1 MAKNIIVIG
10 AQWGDEGKGKIVDL
24 LTSHSSAVIRFQ
36 GGHNAG
42 HTLYDAE
49 GKKIVLRLVPSGIM
63 RENVLCILGNGVVFS
78 PQAFFDEM
86 TDLEQKGI
94 PVLERLKISSSC
106 SLLLPY
112 HVALDNARESGPDA
126 IGTTRRG
133 IGPAYED
140 KVARRGLRVVDLLY
154 PKQLSEKLFQLADYH
169 NFILTQYYKQPPIA
183 AEQVLEDLLILAPKI
198 APMITDIR
206 PILYD
211 LHNRGENIIFEGA
224 QGALLD
230 IDLGTYPFVT
240 SSNTTAGAAAT
251 GTGFGPCYFDEI
263 LGVAKAYV
271 TRVGSGPFPTELTD
285 DIGEHI
291 AQRGHEF
298 GSVTG
303 RPRRCGWFDAALMR
317 QVVMAN
323 SFTGMVLTKLDILDE
338 IEKIK
343 ICTAY
348 SYRGNL
354 LNISPADPHILAEC
368 EPVYE
373 ELPGWR
379 SSTYGVTE
387 FDQLPTAAQAYVA
400 RLEELINVPV
410 KLLSTGPK
418 RDQIITRH
426 RIFNF
431 R

>member
-1 MAKNIIVIG
+1 MGKKIIVMG

-24 LTSHSSAVIRFQ
+24 LTRHSAAVIRFQ

-63 RENVLCILGNGVVFS
+63 RDNVLCILGNGVVFS
-78 PQAFFDEM
+78 PQAFVEEM

-94 PVLERLKISSSC
+94 PVLDRLKISSSC

-112 HVALDNARESGPDA
+112 HVALDQARESGTAA

-140 KVARRGLRVVDLLY
+140 KVARRGLRVIDLLY
-154 PKQLSEKLFQLADYH
+154 PEQLAEKLSHLAQYH
-169 NFILTQYYKQPPIA
+169 NFILTNYYGQTAIA
-183 AEQVLEDLLILAPKI
+183 AERVLEDLLHLAPKI
-198 APMITDIR
+198 LPMITDIR
-206 PILYD
+206 PLLYD
-211 LHNRGENIIFEGA
+211 LHHRGENIIFEGA

-251 GTGFGPCYFDEI
+251 GTGFGPCYFDEV

-271 TRVGSGPFPTELTD
+271 TRVGAGPFPTELTEA
-285 DIGEHI
+285 IGEHI

-303 RPRRCGWFDAALMR
+303 RRRRCGWFDAALMR

-338 IEKIK
+338 IETIK
-343 ICTAY
+343 VCTAY
-348 SYRGNL
+348 RYRGNL
-354 LNISPADPHILAEC
+354 LNLAPADPHVLSKC

-373 ELPGWR
+373 ELPGWL
-379 SSTYGVTE
+379 SPTYGVTE
-387 FDQLPTAAQAYVA
+387 FNQLPSAAKDYIT
-400 RLEELINVPV
+400 RLEKLMEVPV

-418 RDQIITRH
+418 RDQIITRQP
-426 RIFNF
+426 II
-431 R
+431 

>member
-1 MAKNIIVIG
+1 MAKNIIIIG

-78 PQAFFDEM
+78 PQAFYEEM
-86 TDLEQKGI
+86 TDLEHKGI

-112 HVALDNARESGPDA
+112 HVALDNARESGAEA

-154 PKQLSEKLFQLADYH
+154 PKQLSEKLFRLAEYH
-169 NFILTQYYKQPPIA
+169 NFILTQYYKQPPIS
-183 AEQVLEDLLILAPKI
+183 AERVLEDLLILAPKI

-211 LHNRGENIIFEGA
+211 LHKRGENMIFEGA

-251 GTGFGPCYFDEI
+251 GTGFGPCYIDEI

-285 DIGEHI
+285 NMGEHI

-348 SYRGNL
+348 KFRGDL
-354 LNISPADPHILAEC
+354 LQISPADPHILAEC

-373 ELPGWR
+373 ELPGWG

-387 FDQLPTAAQAYVA
+387 FNQLPTAAQAYVA

-426 RIFNF
+426 SIF
-431 R
+431 

>member
-1 MAKNIIVIG
+1 MGKKIIVLG

-24 LTSHSSAVIRFQ
+24 LTSHSAAVIRFQ

-42 HTLYDAE
+42 HTLYDAQ
-49 GKKIVLRLVPSGIM
+49 GRKIVLRLVPSGIM
-63 RENVLCILGNGVVFS
+63 RENVLCLIGNGVVFS
-78 PQAFFDEM
+78 PQAFVEEM
-86 TDLEQKGI
+86 TDLETQGI
-94 PVLERLKISSSC
+94 PVPERLKISSSC

-112 HVALDNARESGPDA
+112 HVALDQARESGASA

-140 KVARRGLRVVDLLY
+140 KVARRGLRVIDLLY
-154 PKQLSEKLFQLADYH
+154 PQQLAEKLTQLAKYH
-169 NFILTQYYKQPPIA
+169 NFILTNYYGQAPI
-183 AEQVLEDLLILAPKI
+183 EVEKVLMDLLNLAPKI

-211 LHNRGENIIFEGA
+211 LHRSGENMIFEGA

-230 IDLGTYPFVT
+230 VDLGTYPFVT

-251 GTGFGPCYFDEI
+251 GTGFGPCYFDEV

-271 TRVGSGPFPTELTD
+271 TRVGAGPFPTELTD

-303 RPRRCGWFDAALMR
+303 RRRRCGWFDAALMR

-323 SFTGMVLTKLDILDE
+323 SFTGMVLTKLDILDQVD
-338 IEKIK
+338 KLK

-348 SYRGNL
+348 RYRGDL
-354 LNISPADPHILAEC
+354 LSLSPADPHILSEC

-373 ELPGWR
+373 ELPGWL
-379 SSTYGVTE
+379 SATHGVTE
-387 FDQLPTAAQAYVA
+387 LNRLPSAAKNYIA
-400 RLEELINVPV
+400 RIEELINVPV

-418 RDQIITRH
+418 RDQIITRQP
-426 RIFNF
+426 IF
-431 R
+431 